1 MEHKVCPW
9 WLGYLLASPVR
20 RLWHNPRTIL
30 QPFVTE
36 GMQVLEPG
44 CGMGFFTVELA
55 RLVGPRGKVVAVDV
69 QPQMIAGLKHLARK
83 AGLVERIDARLAKGD
98 SMEIA
103 DLAGTI
109 DFTLAFAMIHELPN
123 AGHFLDEV
131 YRALKPGR
139 KILVA
144 EPKGHVK
151 EIDFAKLMETAKRTG
166 FRVDEGPAIRS
177 SWTAVFTRD

>member
-1 MEHKVCPW
+1 MEHRVCPW
-9 WLGYLLASPVR
+9 WIGYLMASPVR

-69 QPQMIAGLKHLARK
+69 QPQMIGGLQRRARK

-98 SMEIA
+98 SMEIT

-109 DFTLAFAMIHELPN
+109 DFGLAFAMIHELPN

-151 EIDFAKLMETAKRTG
+151 EAEFTKLMETAKRTG
-166 FRVDEGPAIRS
+166 FRVEAGPTIRS
-177 SWTAVFTRD
+177 SLTAVFTRD